1 MIVEK
6 RLVLAGFGGQGVMAV
21 GQMLTYAGM
30 VEGSEVSWLPSYG
43 PEMRGGTAN
52 CAVIISDEPIG
63 SPVVEDIDVLFAF
76 NGPSLQKFIDGVVP
90 GGVVIVNSSLI
101 EEKVERDDVK
111 VCYIDATGIAMDAGN
126 VKASNMVMLGAYLG
140 AAGNMSMDAV
150 YDAFVNIFGENKLKF
165 WPMNKEAIEA
175 GKAAAEAD
183 LK

>member
-1 MIVEK
+1 MEK

-30 VEGSEVSWLPSYG
+30 VEGKHVSWLPSYG

-76 NGPSLQKFIDGVVP
+76 NAPSLHKFIDHVVP

-101 EEKVERDDVK
+101 EDKVEKADVNT
-111 VCYIDATGIAMDAGN
+111 CYIDATAIAMDAGSP
-126 VKASNMVMLGAYLG
+126 KASNMVMLGAYLG
-140 AAGNMSMDAV
+140 AAGNLSDEAV
-150 YDAFVNIFGENKLKF
+150 YDAFINIFGENKLKF
-165 WPMNKEAIEA
+165 WPMNEKAINLGKE
-175 GKAAAEAD
+175 AAEAS